1 MTMERDCVDY
11 VRKSH
16 KCQIHGDKIN
26 ALLVSLFNM
35 VLPYSFAIR
44 GIDVIT
50 PINRKAKK

>member
-1 MTMERDCVDY
+1 MERDCVDY

-44 GIDVIT
+44 GIDVIR